1 MNHADRGEISM
12 PTNSSFAGIKILSPA
27 AVVLAA
33 VAACLSIG
41 GCGQMYPSEAQ
52 QTASLGSNGIGNIPS
67 GTLSAI
73 VNGTGRLVD
82 EKDMRLVQPA
92 SSQPADL
99 SKLPDASG
107 SDYNPMASGD
117 VLTAIDPRGYYLTA
131 TSNLGSGAMW
141 VVSQA
146 GPKAVRPARVVFKG
160 DANFKLA
167 IVCVGGPIPD
177 AFKWSD
183 DSHASINSVL
193 IGSGPVMTDTA
204 GKRTAELF
212 AGKVLSDAKANG
224 DGCNYDLLTSSLPC
238 RPADGG
244 GPVLTSDGALVAIT
258 TKPAM
263 FKEQAVCIRPDP
275 AWVKQTIDRDYAMWA
290 GQ

>member
-1 MNHADRGEISM
+1 ML
-12 PTNSSFAGIKILSPA
+12 T
-27 AVVLAA
+27 V
-33 VAACLSIG
+33 VAACLG
-41 GCGQMYPSEAQ
+41 GAGCGQMYPSEAQ
-52 QTASLGSNGIGNIPS
+52 QTASLGTNGIGIIPS

-73 VNGTGRLVD
+73 VNRTGRLVD
-82 EKDMRLVQPA
+82 AADMQKVQPSA
-92 SSQPADL
+92 TQPADL

-107 SDYNPMASGD
+107 SNYNPMASGD
-117 VLTAIDPRGYYLTA
+117 VVTAIDLRGYYLTA
-131 TSNLGSGAMW
+131 SSNVGSDPMW

-167 IVCVGGPIPD
+167 IICVGSRIPE

-183 DSHASINSVL
+183 DSKDAINSVL

-212 AGKVLSDAKANG
+212 AGKVVSVAKANG
-224 DGCNYDLLTSSLPC
+224 DGCNYDLVTDSLPC

-263 FKEQAVCIRPDP
+263 FKDQSVCIRPDP
-275 AWVKQTIDRDYAMWA
+275 AWVKQVIDRDYAMWS